1 MGRHN
6 RTSVDPTT
14 DSQAGSGS
22 EITLAHAVKVGL
34 GLSAVALLTA
44 LAVGSIL
51 AWQTR
56 RKQAAM
62 AVMWQEDPT
71 PTPV

>member
-1 MGRHN
+1 M
-6 RTSVDPTT
+6 
-14 DSQAGSGS
+14 
-22 EITLAHAVKVGL
+22 KVGL

-44 LAVGSIL
+44 LAVGSLL

-62 AVMWQEDPT
+62 AVMWQEDPAQT
-71 PTPV
+71 PR